1 MQMNDIDVAFFHD
14 MFDMLKAYTDKKEL
28 EEATDQLVEIFENYS
43 YSIEDSL
50 HSLRG
55 YSKTL
60 DSVIDTR
67 YEDELDDTFEEPED
81 FNY

>member
-1 MQMNDIDVAFFHD
+1 
-14 MFDMLKAYTDKKEL
+14 MLKAYADKKEL

-60 DSVIDTR
+60 DAVIDSR
-67 YEDELDDTFEEPED
+67 YEAELDEEEPD
-81 FNY
+81 DYTY

>member
-1 MQMNDIDVAFFHD
+1 MQMNASDVAFFHD
-14 MFDMLKAYTDKKEL
+14 LYDMLKAYADKKEL

-60 DSVIDTR
+60 DAVIDSR
-67 YEDELDDTFEEPED
+67 YEAELDEEEPD
-81 FNY
+81 DYTY

>member
-1 MQMNDIDVAFFHD
+1 MW
-14 MFDMLKAYTDKKEL
+14 T
-28 EEATDQLVEIFENYS
+28 IFENYS

>member
-1 MQMNDIDVAFFHD
+1 MQMNDSDVAFFHD
-14 MFDMLKAYTDKKEL
+14 LYDMLKAYADKKEL

-43 YSIEDSL
+43 SSIEDSL

-60 DSVIDTR
+60 DAVIDSR
-67 YEDELDDTFEEPED
+67 YEAELDEEEPD
-81 FNY
+81 DYTY

>member
-1 MQMNDIDVAFFHD
+1 MQMNDSDVAFFHD
-14 MFDMLKAYTDKKEL
+14 LYDMLKAYADKKEL

-60 DSVIDTR
+60 DAVIDSR
-67 YEDELDDTFEEPED
+67 YEAELDEEEPD
-81 FNY
+81 DYTY